1 MRRCQSLKGCAHQSG
16 MALLVVLMV
25 VAVMAAIAVDITT
38 QTRFLMAR
46 TSNQIDYN
54 QSYWYGIG
62 AENMAAGLLAQQ
74 LKADKNINLS
84 QPWAAYRK
92 SPLLFGVDNYSMQ
105 ILVND
110 LNACFNL
117 NQLAENDL
125 KKQKVQVN
133 KYRDLLTLLNLE
145 LDLAESLSANVADFF
160 DTNNAVMEQGTE
172 SDVYASKKFPYLAA
186 NQPMV
191 DISELR
197 AVQGYSQLLYQA
209 LTDTAALQADAMP
222 DPIVCALPDQTG
234 LLNLNTIALKN
245 AALIG
250 SFFKKPEKNNLLNT
264 LKDRPLEGWA
274 SLDDFQ
280 ASFSKSELIKKTDLN
295 ISTVAGLTSKVFVF
309 HIRVISENTTFI
321 LDSVLYYNQE
331 KVQVVKRRF
340 GHQS

>member
-1 MRRCQSLKGCAHQSG
+1 MRRRQFQGRCAHQSG

-62 AENMAAGLLAQQ
+62 AENMAASLLAQQ

-110 LNACFNL
+110 SNACFNL
-117 NQLAENDL
+117 NQLAENNLDQ
-125 KKQKVQVN
+125 QKIKVK

-145 LDLAESLSANVADFF
+145 LDAAESLSANVADFL
-160 DTNNAVMEQGTE
+160 DTNIAVSEQGAE
-172 SDVYASKKFPYLAA
+172 SDEYASKKFPYLAA

-197 AVQGYSQLLYQA
+197 AIKGYSQLLYQA
-209 LTDTAALQADAMP
+209 LTDTAVVQADAMP

-250 SFFKKPEKNNLLNT
+250 TFFKQPDKSQLLET
-264 LKDRPLEGWA
+264 LKARPLEGWA
-274 SLDDFQ
+274 SLNDFK
-280 ASFSKSELIKKTDLN
+280 ASYQNNALRLKNGVDIN
-295 ISTVAGLTSKVFVF
+295 IVAALTSKVFVF

-331 KVQVVKRRF
+331 KVQVVNRRF